1 MNTISQLQSEQK
13 TLTYKESFTTPT
25 STHVVKRLKNKV
37 LPISGQTFGPSTTRK
52 IAFRLP
58 AEWLDP
64 NDMFLKF
71 KFLIKSTVLGDA
83 AIIDTK
89 DIVFNGSYQPFENMR
104 ITVGGVVLEDIHNLN
119 VLEHIIHKSTGNDD
133 YVNSPLGRAQGYRSC
148 RNDAAA
154 NIALTPYYTETGGGM
169 EMIFKPRCSGLF
181 NSSTVVPLPYL
192 PEVVIEFQLADANT
206 VINLGETPGTTGIIT
221 YELSDV
227 SLQTDNLEYSQEFVN
242 GFEAS
247 LASKPLN
254 YYIQT
259 FNSNN
264 QSITGP
270 TNVAI
275 GQFRSDLKSV
285 FAVFRNASNI
295 NDITKDSFHC
305 GRNGING
312 YQLSLGSLRVN
323 QDEVKNELNYAG
335 NQWEQANHLAY
346 YSQTISNLQDT
357 SLGMNMNYN
366 DWGSDSSDGFWAIGV
381 DLTVADAQI
390 GGISSVETFGS
401 PLVLDI
407 KGANASQGTFYV
419 QYGSVLTINADRSVV
434 ITY

>member
-1 MNTISQLQSEQK
+1 MNTIAQLQSESK

-25 STHVVKRLKNKV
+25 STYVVKRLKNRV
-37 LPISGQTFGPSTTRK
+37 LPQSGQNFSPSTTRK
-52 IAFRLP
+52 VSFRLP
-58 AEWLDP
+58 AEWLDA
-64 NDMFLKF
+64 NDMFLSF
-71 KFLIKSTVLGDA
+71 KFQITSTVGADIT
-83 AIIDTK
+83 AINAK
-89 DIVFNGSYQPFENMR
+89 DVEFNGSYQPFENMR

-119 VLEHIIHKSTGNDD
+119 LLEHIIHKSTGNDD

-148 RNDAAA
+148 RNSGAE
-154 NIALTPYYTETGGGM
+154 NIALTPFLTAGM

-181 NSSTVVPLPYL
+181 TSSTVVPLPYL

-206 VINLGETPGTTGIIT
+206 VLNIQDAVTTGT
-221 YELSDV
+221 V
-227 SLQTDNLEYSQEFVN
+227 SYSLTDMNLHVDNLEYSQEFVN

-259 FNSNN
+259 FSANN

-270 TNVAI
+270 SNVAI

-285 FAVFRNASNI
+285 FAVFRNASDI
-295 NDITKDSFHC
+295 NDITADSFHC
-305 GRNGING
+305 GRNGITG
-312 YQLSLGSLRVN
+312 YQLSLGSLRITQDLVENSISPYN
-323 QDEVKNELNYAG
+323 QAK
-335 NQWEQANHLAY
+335 HLAY

-357 SLGMNMNYN
+357 SLGMNMNYD
-366 DWGSDSSDGFWAIGV
+366 DWASDTADGNGYWGIGV

-401 PLVLDI
+401 PLVLDLR
-407 KGANASQGTFYV
+407 GATASQGTFYV
-419 QYGSVLTINADRSVV
+419 QYGTVMTLNANRSIV